1 MVAIVVSVMA
11 VMAATAAAAAAAT
24 ATAMT
29 VVRGRTPS
37 ELLGELLEAETA
49 LARLWGG
56 GGAGRTLETA
66 THGGWGL
73 QTRRR
78 HAHGT
83 KKKERVQTHKENKM
97 EKKRM
102 KFGVL

>member
-1 MVAIVVSVMA
+1 MVSVMA

-29 VVRGRTPS
+29 VVRGRTPA

-66 THGGWGL
+66 RHGGWGL

-83 KKKERVQTHKENKM
+83 KKK
-97 EKKRM
+97 KKKKKKGARSDT
-102 KFGVL
+102 KKKTR